1 MMNNKDEDLYKY
13 INEIKTILPKNM
25 KKDKVNRI
33 EYLISKIHSIKSY
46 EKKNKILKI
55 RFDKQN
61 SNYRSN
67 INYIYIKSVLERC
80 LKETINILEK
90 NKITFEIYSF
100 YRYLEKS
107 QGKCH
112 SLYPDSYF
120 MDIGKKIINN
130 IQKSAEDIYNVKFI
144 EKKDIYEET
153 TSSFSFNCIYLNDVQ
168 ENIEIIKIIVHIIQY
183 NSKNCIFKIMP
194 ISNITN
200 KSIHLDVENS
210 IEQKMSN
217 LKIND

>member
-1 MMNNKDEDLYKY
+1 MDNKDEDLYKY

-25 KKDKVNRI
+25 KKDKINRI

-46 EKKNKILKI
+46 EKKNKILKKWS
-55 RFDKQN
+55 DKQN
-61 SNYRSN
+61 SICKSN
-67 INYIYIKSVLERC
+67 INYIYIDLVIERC
-80 LKETINILEK
+80 LKETIDILEK
-90 NKITFEIYSF
+90 NKITFEIYTF
-100 YRYLEKS
+100 YGYLEKT
-107 QGKCH
+107 QDKCH

-120 MDIGKKIINN
+120 MDIGKNIIDN
-130 IQKSAEDIYNVKFI
+130 IQKRAEEIYNVKFI

-168 ENIEIIKIIVHIIQY
+168 EDIEIIKIIVHIIQY
-183 NSKNCIFKIMP
+183 NSKNCFFKIMP

-200 KSIHLDVENS
+200 KSIHLEVENS

-217 LKIND
+217 LKINV